1 MHELHLEPPFEAL
14 WKDREPFIEVEK
26 LQGVVF
32 RELEARRTLR
42 TEIEGRGY
50 FVKIHRGVGWREI
63 WKNLVYLRLP
73 VISARNEWEVIQRLH
88 KLGIPTMRAVAYGIQ
103 GRNPASVRSFII
115 TEDLGHTI
123 SLEDF
128 TRNWVADPPPVSL
141 KRALLERVAD
151 IAGKM
156 HQGGINHR
164 DFYLCHFLLH
174 TDQTFQN
181 DQLKISL
188 IDLHRAQLRS
198 RVPRR
203 WRNKDLA
210 GLYFSALDAG
220 LTKRDRLRFLKW
232 YFGVPLR
239 MIMAQEA
246 GTLLALE
253 KKAARLRSRYQRKYA
268 PYLKDGDL

>member
-128 TRNWVADPPPVSL
+128 TRNWVADPPPGFS
-141 KRALLERVAD
+141 ETGVARESCR
-151 IAGKM
+151 
-156 HQGGINHR
+156 HR
-164 DFYLCHFLLH
+164 R
-174 TDQTFQN
+174 QN
-181 DQLKISL
+181 
-188 IDLHRAQLRS
+188 A
-198 RVPRR
+198 P
-203 WRNKDLA
+203 
-210 GLYFSALDAG
+210 G
-220 LTKRDRLRFLKW
+220 RD
-232 YFGVPLR
+232 
-239 MIMAQEA
+239 
-246 GTLLALE
+246 
-253 KKAARLRSRYQRKYA
+253 
-268 PYLKDGDL
+268 